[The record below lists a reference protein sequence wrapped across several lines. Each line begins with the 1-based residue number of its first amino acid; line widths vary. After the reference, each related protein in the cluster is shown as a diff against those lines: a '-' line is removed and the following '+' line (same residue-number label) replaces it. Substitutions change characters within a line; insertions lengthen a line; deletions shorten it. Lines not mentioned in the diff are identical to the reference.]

1 MFKPIFF
8 GFRQHDYENF
18 ICTLLLKNQA
28 RSVAIAIRS
37 LNVELAKVAE
47 QVSQESIGLMRLK
60 FWDEVIDKCYT
71 KDFKQVAKHPVAMEL
86 FKVLSLN
93 ECDKLYD
100 FYHCILGNF

>member
-1 MFKPIFF
+1 MYKATFLW
-8 GFRQHDYENF
+8 FRQHDYENF

-93 ECDKLYD
+93 EFDKLYD
-100 FYHCILGNF
+100 FYYCILGDF